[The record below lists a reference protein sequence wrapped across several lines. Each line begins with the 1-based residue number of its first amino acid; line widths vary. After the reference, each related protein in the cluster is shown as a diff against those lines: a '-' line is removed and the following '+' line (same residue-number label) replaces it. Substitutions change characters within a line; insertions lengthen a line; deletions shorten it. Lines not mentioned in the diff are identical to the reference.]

1 MSAWPAATPA
11 SPPHRSDRMPE
22 RPAPQRY
29 RHYKGGLYE
38 LVCEATLE
46 SDLSAM
52 IIYRAADG
60 SIWARPK
67 TVFFELIEVDG
78 ATVQRFT
85 PLA

>member
-1 MSAWPAATPA
+1 M
-11 SPPHRSDRMPE
+11 
-22 RPAPQRY
+22 QY

-46 SDLSAM
+46 ADLSPM

-67 TVFFELIEVDG
+67 SVFFELVNVDG
-78 ATVQRFT
+78 VMTPRFA
-85 PLA
+85 PVS

>member
-1 MSAWPAATPA
+1 MI
-11 SPPHRSDRMPE
+11 
-22 RPAPQRY
+22 QY

-46 SDLSAM
+46 ADLTPM

-67 TVFFELIEVDG
+67 AVFFELIEVDG
-78 ATVQRFT
+78 VLMPRFA
-85 PLA
+85 PVS

>member
-1 MSAWPAATPA
+1 M
-11 SPPHRSDRMPE
+11 
-22 RPAPQRY
+22 QY

-46 SDLSAM
+46 ADLTPM

-67 TVFFELIEVDG
+67 SVFFELVEVDG
-78 ATVQRFT
+78 VMVPRFA
-85 PLA
+85 PVS